1 MFSLLTGE
9 DLTTNKDMIS
19 NMQFPTE
26 WGKLA
31 VATIDYSNTSIEM
44 MSVVRRYFISW
55 SLLGTL

>member
-1 MFSLLTGE
+1 
-9 DLTTNKDMIS
+9 
-19 NMQFPTE
+19 MQFPTE